1 MKRIITTALICML
14 LTVGG
19 VCAQSNADV
28 KGNSDGKTVTVR
40 LDGFTAG
47 EAVAARIKDEN
58 GVIRFEDEFYASENG
73 EVTFTYTCNSP
84 SGKYT
89 AVFYEPEGENEA
101 QTDFVFVSDDLMET
115 MKHEFTIATDYNAY
129 YNNYAKYLSVNTAEY
144 EKLSD
149 KAAALSGVS
158 ANTSGEITIET
169 INFAFNGAVFCARVN
184 ETKSSDVL
192 FELLNNESFEKELS
206 ISKGM
211 PILNDVNVVNG
222 VNEVVRSEVLK
233 EFAGS
238 GITSFAEFKDE
249 LILKLF
255 TTAIEKAD
263 YYTEVRDIL
272 TSYKAA
278 NLVTVNLNKFA
289 SEKDKTLPYKN
300 MVGKTYA
307 TYQAAADG
315 FEGYKYSTN
324 TTSSSS
330 SSSSSSSGGG
340 GGVSGII
347 GKLPTA
353 SNGESSE
360 ENASKGNNL
369 KDISD
374 VEWARKAIES
384 LYEKKIMTGD
394 GNGNFRPNDFILR
407 GEMAKVICVYN
418 GKNGSVKAIPF
429 VDVSEGS
436 WYYKYVSAAYHNGWF
451 SGKTASNFEPDE
463 GITRE
468 EMAVVIA
475 RLADFGEADMTSKF
489 ADDDQISS
497 WAKESVYK
505 LVNAGIISGRPN
517 GEFAP
522 QDKITRAEAAAMIY
536 RLGGEK

>member
-14 LTVGG
+14 LTAGG
-19 VCAQSNADV
+19 VYAQSTADV

-40 LDGFTAG
+40 LAGFTAG
-47 EAVAARIKDEN
+47 EAVAASIKDEN
-58 GVIRFEDEFYASENG
+58 GAIRFEDEFYAGENG

-101 QTDFVFVSDDLMET
+101 QTDFVFISDDLMTT
-115 MKHEFTIATDYNAY
+115 MIDEFTTATDYNAY
-129 YNNYAKYLSVNTAEY
+129 YNKYAQYLSMNTAEY

-158 ANTSGEITIET
+158 ANASGEVTIDT
-169 INFAFNGAVFCARVN
+169 INFAFNGAVFCAGVN

-211 PILNDVNVVNG
+211 PVLNDVNIVNG
-222 VNEVVRSEVLK
+222 VKESVRSEVLK
-233 EFAGS
+233 EFAGG
-238 GITSFAEFKDE
+238 GITSFSKFKDE
-249 LILKLF
+249 LVLKLF
-255 TTAIEKAD
+255 TTTIQKAN

-272 TSYKAA
+272 QSYKAA
-278 NLVTVNLNKFA
+278 GLVEVNLDKFS
-289 SEKDKTLPYKN
+289 SEKDQTLPYKN
-300 MVGKTYA
+300 MVGKSYSS
-307 TYQAAADG
+307 YKAASDG
-315 FEGYKYSTN
+315 FEDYEYSSKP
-324 TTSSSS
+324 TSSSGS
-330 SSSSSSSGGG
+330 GGSGGG
-340 GGVSGII
+340 GGSTATGKFPASSG
-347 GKLPTA
+347 G
-353 SNGESSE
+353 GEINQGVIS
-360 ENASKGNNL
+360 L
-369 KDISD
+369 KDISG
-374 VEWARKAIES
+374 VEWARKAIEY
-384 LYEKKIMTGD
+384 LYEKEIMTGD
-394 GNGNFRPNDFILR
+394 GDGNFRPNDFILR
-407 GEMAKVICVYN
+407 GEMSKVICVYN

-475 RLADFGEADMTSKF
+475 RLADFDEADMTSKF
-489 ADDDQISS
+489 ADDEKISS

-505 LVNAGIISGRPN
+505 LANAGIISGRPN

>member
-1 MKRIITTALICML
+1 MKRIITTALMCML
-14 LTVGG
+14 LTAGG
-19 VCAQSNADV
+19 VYAQSTADV

-40 LDGFTAG
+40 LAGFTAG
-47 EAVAARIKDEN
+47 EAIAASIKDEN
-58 GVIRFEDEFYASENG
+58 GAIRFEDEFYAGENG

-115 MKHEFTIATDYNAY
+115 MKHEFTTATDYNAY
-129 YNNYAKYLSVNTAEY
+129 YNKYVKYLSVNTAEY

-149 KAAALSGVS
+149 KTAALGGVS
-158 ANTSGEITIET
+158 ANASGEVTIDT

-211 PILNDVNVVNG
+211 PVLNDVNVVNG
-222 VNEVVRSEVLK
+222 VNEAVRSEVLK

-238 GITSFAEFKDE
+238 GITSFSKFKDE
-249 LILKLF
+249 LVLKLF
-255 TTAIEKAD
+255 TTTIQKAN

-272 TSYKAA
+272 QSYKAA
-278 NLVTVNLNKFA
+278 GLVEVNLDKFS
-289 SEKDKTLPYKN
+289 SEKDQTLPYKN
-300 MVGKTYA
+300 MVGKSYSS
-307 TYQAAADG
+307 YKAASDG

-324 TTSSSS
+324 TT
-330 SSSSSSSGGG
+330 SSSSSGGG

-360 ENASKGNNL
+360 ENASKGNIL

-374 VEWARKAIES
+374 LEWARKAIES

-394 GNGNFRPNDFILR
+394 GDGNFRPNDFILR

-475 RLADFGEADMTSKF
+475 RLADFDEADMTSKF
-489 ADDDQISS
+489 ADDEKISS

-505 LVNAGIISGRPN
+505 LANAEIISGRPN